1 MEKPSDLTES
11 SPNLLAK
18 LPILN
23 RLKIVKDFLVG
34 KLDLIEF
41 KLNTVFDNEL
51 KNDAQLLEAVTG
63 LAEGLTS
70 LTKAFERV
78 HQKVEF
84 LYSKKVND
92 LWDPNQAHQ
101 VQLITVDNTEPET
114 RLMAYLYSFLPTRK
128 AVDIGANVG
137 AISEKLLEA
146 GFEVYAFEPFPRAFD
161 QLKQR
166 FHQHQDFHAFPLAV
180 GAADETRDFHI
191 AQDLSETKRYRDAAM
206 FNSLTKHAMPE
217 DMSFVDTIL
226 VTVRSLER
234 LHQTNVLPAD
244 ISLLKIDTE
253 GYDLEILRGMG
264 PQRYSVVIAE
274 FWDAQLPFGTSDAFN
289 HLEDMVNEMRPKGY
303 HWYLVIYRIWGN
315 EDVSFYCNYPK
326 SIAKSWGNVFF
337 FQDYDT
343 FAHALKWCLSILDI
357 TYVA

>member
-1 MEKPSDLTES
+1 M
-11 SPNLLAK
+11 
-18 LPILN
+18 
-23 RLKIVKDFLVG
+23 G
-34 KLDLIEF
+34 KLEKIEF
-41 KLNTVFDNEL
+41 KLNTIFENEL

-63 LAEGLTS
+63 LAEGLTR
-70 LTKAFERV
+70 LTQAFERV
-78 HQKVEF
+78 HQKVDF
-84 LYSKKVND
+84 LYSKKVNG
-92 LWDPNQAHQ
+92 LWDPSQPHKT
-101 VQLITVDNTEPET
+101 QLITVDNTEPES

-128 AVDIGANVG
+128 AIDIGANVG
-137 AISEKLLEA
+137 AIAEKLLEA
-146 GFEVYAFEPFPRAFD
+146 GFEVYAFEPFPQAFD

-166 FHQHQDFHAFPLAV
+166 FDQHQQFHAFPLAV
-180 GAADETRDFHI
+180 GAADENRDFHI
-191 AQDLSETKRYRDAAM
+191 AQDLSETKRYQDAAM

-217 DMSFVDTIL
+217 DMSFVDTIS
-226 VTVRSLER
+226 VTVRSLES

-244 ISLLKIDTE
+244 IGLLKIDTE

-264 PQRYSVVIAE
+264 QQRYPVVVAE

-289 HLEDMVNEMRPKGY
+289 RLEDMVNEMQPKGY
-303 HWYLVIYRIWGN
+303 HWYLVIYRVWGDEN
-315 EDVSFYCNYPK
+315 VSFYCNYPK